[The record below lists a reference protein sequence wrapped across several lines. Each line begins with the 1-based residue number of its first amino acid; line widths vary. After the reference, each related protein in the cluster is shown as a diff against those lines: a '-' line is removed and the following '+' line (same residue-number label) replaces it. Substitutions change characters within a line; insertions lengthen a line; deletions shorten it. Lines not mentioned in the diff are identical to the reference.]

1 MIISKQT
8 CKKHL
13 FGIRLCKLLYKNQ
26 NKNTMVYVR
35 KNKKDAYVI
44 IKGTNRMNH
53 WIHNLSIFLTE
64 DGMHSGFNQ
73 FSELC
78 KTEIK
83 EDINIYVENNKE
95 DIKNIENL
103 YLISHSLGASALII
117 LLYNEMIKKKSSFK
131 KNMDN
136 VNVDI
141 VLVGAPKSGNKIF
154 TEKFNEILQ
163 NFETI
168 QIYRYSIENDLVS
181 IYPPLDIYEHV
192 CEEIKLK
199 EQKTLLNIIHN
210 HSLYNYINNLR
221 IKLNAADKEKS
232 NYIIFPKK

>member
-13 FGIRLCKLLYKNQ
+13 FGLRLCKLLYKNQ
-26 NKNTMVYVR
+26 DKNTMVYVR
-35 KNKKDAYVI
+35 KNKKDAYVV

-64 DGMHSGFNQ
+64 EGLHSGFNQ

-78 KTEIK
+78 KREIK
-83 EDINIYVENNKE
+83 SDIELYMENNMHE
-95 DIKNIENL
+95 LEYIENL

-117 LLYNEMIKKKSSFK
+117 LLYNEMIQEDNYFK
-131 KNMDN
+131 EIMDK

-154 TEKFNEILQ
+154 TEKFNEILKD
-163 NFETI
+163 FKTI

-192 CEEIKLK
+192 CEEIKMK

-210 HSLYNYINNLR
+210 HSLYNYINNLS
-221 IKLNAADKEKS
+221 IKLNAAYQENS

>member
-13 FGIRLCKLLYKNQ
+13 FGFRLCKLLYKNQ

-35 KNKKDAYVI
+35 KNKKDAYVV
-44 IKGTNRMNH
+44 IKGTNRINH
-53 WIHNLSIFLTE
+53 WVHNLSIFLTE

-78 KTEIK
+78 KNEIK
-83 EDINIYVENNKE
+83 EDIELYMETNIQELKY
-95 DIKNIENL
+95 IENL

-117 LLYNEMIKKKSSFK
+117 LLYNEMVQKDSYFK
-131 KNMDN
+131 EIIDK

-154 TEKFNEILQ
+154 TEKFNDILKD
-163 NFETI
+163 FKTI
-168 QIYRYSIENDLVS
+168 QIFRYIIENDLVS

-192 CEEIKLK
+192 CEEIKMK

-210 HSLYNYINNLR
+210 HYMYNYINNLT
-221 IKLNAADKEKS
+221 IKLNVANKENL

>member
-13 FGIRLCKLLYKNQ
+13 FGFRLCKLLYKNQ
-26 NKNTMVYVR
+26 DKNTMVYVR
-35 KNKKDAYVI
+35 KNKKDAYVV

-83 EDINIYVENNKE
+83 KDMNIYIENNKE

-117 LLYNEMIKKKSSFK
+117 LLYNEMIKKNEYFK

-163 NFETI
+163 NFKTI

-192 CEEIKLK
+192 CEEIKMK

-221 IKLNAADKEKS
+221 IKLNIADKEKS

>member
-13 FGIRLCKLLYKNQ
+13 FGLRLCKLLYKNQ
-26 NKNTMVYVR
+26 DKNTMVYVR
-35 KNKKDAYVI
+35 KNKKDAYVV

-95 DIKNIENL
+95 DIKNIKNL

-117 LLYNEMIKKKSSFK
+117 LLYNEMIKKDESFK

-136 VNVDI
+136 INVDI

-163 NFETI
+163 NFKTI
-168 QIYRYSIENDLVS
+168 QIYRYNIENDLVS

-192 CEEIKLK
+192 CEEIKMK

-210 HSLYNYINNLR
+210 HSLYNYMNNLR
-221 IKLNAADKEKS
+221 IKLNDADKEKS

>member
-1 MIISKQT
+1 MIISTQT

-13 FGIRLCKLLYKNQ
+13 FGLRLCKILYKNPD
-26 NKNTMVYVR
+26 KNTMVYVR
-35 KNKKDAYVI
+35 KNKKDAYIV

-64 DGMHSGFNQ
+64 EGMHSGFNQ

-78 KTEIK
+78 KAEIK
-83 EDINIYVENNKE
+83 ADIDAYMETNMNDLKY
-95 DIKNIENL
+95 IENIH
-103 YLISHSLGASALII
+103 LISHSLGASALII
-117 LLYNEMIKKKSSFK
+117 LLYNEMIKDNGYFA
-131 KNMDN
+131 NMMDN

-154 TEKFNEILQ
+154 SEKFNEILKK
-163 NFETI
+163 FKTI
-168 QIYRYSIENDLVS
+168 QLFRYSIENDLVS
-181 IYPPLDIYEHV
+181 IYPPWNIYEHV
-192 CEEIKLK
+192 CEEIKMK

-221 IKLNAADKEKS
+221 IKLNVANREKA

>member
-1 MIISKQT
+1 
-8 CKKHL
+8 
-13 FGIRLCKLLYKNQ
+13 
-26 NKNTMVYVR
+26 
-35 KNKKDAYVI
+35 
-44 IKGTNRMNH
+44 
-53 WIHNLSIFLTE
+53 
-64 DGMHSGFNQ
+64 MHSGFNQ

-95 DIKNIENL
+95 DIKNIKNL

-117 LLYNEMIKKKSSFK
+117 LLYNEMIKKDESFK

-136 VNVDI
+136 INVDI

-163 NFETI
+163 NFKTI
-168 QIYRYSIENDLVS
+168 QIYRYNIENDLVS

-192 CEEIKLK
+192 CEEIKMK

-210 HSLYNYINNLR
+210 HSLYNYMNNLR
-221 IKLNAADKEKS
+221 IKLNDADKEKS

>member
-8 CKKHL
+8 CKNHL
-13 FGIRLCKLLYKNQ
+13 FGFRLCKLLYKNQ
-26 NKNTMVYVR
+26 DKNTMVYVR
-35 KNKKDAYVI
+35 KNKKDAYVV

-78 KTEIK
+78 KTEIE
-83 EDINIYVENNKE
+83 EDINIYVENNKK
-95 DIKNIENL
+95 DIKNIKNL
-103 YLISHSLGASALII
+103 FLISHSLGASALII
-117 LLYNEMIKKKSSFK
+117 LLYNEMIKKDEFFK

-163 NFETI
+163 NFKTI

-192 CEEIKLK
+192 CEEIKMK

-210 HSLYNYINNLR
+210 HSLYNYINNLT
-221 IKLNAADKEKS
+221 IKLNIANKEKI
-232 NYIIFPKK
+232 NYIIFPKE